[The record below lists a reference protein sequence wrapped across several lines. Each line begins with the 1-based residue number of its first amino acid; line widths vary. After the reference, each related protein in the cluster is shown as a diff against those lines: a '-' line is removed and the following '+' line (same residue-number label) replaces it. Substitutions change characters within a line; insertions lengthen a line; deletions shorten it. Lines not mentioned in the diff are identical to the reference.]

1 MKDCRP
7 GRTGDHGGPVQ
18 GPARHARQHGGRKFG
33 SGPGQGQAGM
43 SEGISAPFIR
53 YPIGTSL
60 MMAGILFVGLVAYP
74 LLPVAP
80 LPQVDFPTIQVAASL
95 PGASPETMASS
106 VAQPLE
112 RQFAQIPGIAQ
123 MTSTSYLGTAAVT
136 IQFDLNRSIDAAAN
150 DVQAAINAAGGQLP
164 KNLPSPPTYRKVN
177 PADSPI
183 LLLSAT
189 SDTLPLTT
197 VSDAVDAQLAQQISQ
212 ISGVA
217 QVIIGGQQKPA
228 IRVQIDPGQAR
239 RQGPVAGG
247 RAQRRSRSRR
257 STARRAI
264 STATPAPTPS
274 TPTTS
279 CSIAKDWN
287 DVIIAYRN
295 GGPLRIKR
303 HRPGGRRPGR
313 RQAGGLGQRQAR
325 RVPGGVQAARRQR
338 HRDRRQDQG
347 DAAAAGRGDPAGDQD
362 RRHQRPHPD
371 HPRRGRGR
379 AVHAAADHRAGG
391 DGDLRLPAQLLGHRD
406 PDRHGAA
413 GAARRLR
420 ADVGVRLHARQPV
433 ADGADHRG
441 RLRRRR
447 RHRDAGKHHPLYRG
461 RREADGRRLQ
471 GRPGNR
477 LHHRLDQHLAGRGA
491 DPAAADG
498 RHHRPAVPRIRGDA
512 GDDDLRLDGGVA
524 DADADDG
531 LALPARA
538 QRDPARPVLPVERAR
553 LRRHAARL

>member
-1 MKDCRP
+1 
-7 GRTGDHGGPVQ
+7 
-18 GPARHARQHGGRKFG
+18 
-33 SGPGQGQAGM
+33 M
-43 SEGISAPFIR
+43 SDGISAPFIR

-95 PGASPETMASS
+95 PGGSPETMASS

-136 IQFDLNRSIDAAAN
+136 IQFDLNRSIDGAAN
-150 DVQAAINAAGGQLP
+150 DVQARDQRRRRPVAEEPPLAADLPQGQPGGFAD
-164 KNLPSPPTYRKVN
+164 
-177 PADSPI
+177 PAVVGD
-183 LLLSAT
+183 
-189 SDTLPLTT
+189 
-197 VSDAVDAQLAQQISQ
+197 
-212 ISGVA
+212 
-217 QVIIGGQQKPA
+217 IGYAAADHRQRRRRRPA
-228 IRVQIDPGQAR
+228 RAADQPDFRRRPGHHRRPAEAGDPRPDRPGQAR
-239 RQGPVAGG
+239 RQGPVAGR
-247 RAQRRSRSRR
+247 RAHPDRDHHRRQPEGQYRRRHTRLHHLRQRPVAGFQGLERRHHRLSQRRPVADPR
-257 STARRAI
+257 
-264 STATPAPTPS
+264 
-274 TPTTS
+274 
-279 CSIAKDWN
+279 
-287 DVIIAYRN
+287 Y
-295 GGPLRIKR
+295 
-303 HRPGGRRPGR
+303 RPGRHRPGR

-325 RVPGGVQAARRQR
+325 RVPGGLQAARRQR

-347 DAAAAGRGDPAGDQD
+347 DAAAAGRGDPARDQD
-362 RRHQRPHPD
+362 RGHQRPHPD
-371 HPRRGRGR
+371 HSRRGRGR
-379 AVHAAADHRAGG
+379 AVHPAPDHRAGG
-391 DGDLRLPAQLLGHRD
+391 DGDLHLPAQLLGHRD

-420 ADVGVRLHARQPV
+420 ADVGVRLYARQSV

-441 RLRRRR
+441 RLRGRR

-461 RREADGRRLQ
+461 RREAAGRRLQ
-471 GRPGNR
+471 GRQRNR
-477 LHHRLDQHLAGRGA
+477 LHHRVDQRLAGRGA

-498 RHHRPAVPRIRGDA
+498 RHHRAAVPRIRGDA
-512 GDDDLRLDGGVA
+512 GDDDLRVDGRVA

-538 QRDPARPVLPVERAR
+538 QRNQARPVLPMERAR